1 MTKLKFNYYR
11 FWKQMRILK
20 EQVIS
25 NKQVKLP
32 RLYNKEANDFYSFLK
47 DYINKIQLDL
57 KDIRDKSNISDL
69 DLKHI
74 NKYDIEENSII
85 YRDKD
90 INSSTKYIVDNDT
103 IELFKN
109 IKNIK
114 FDIISLRDEFYK
126 MKHNKDENKE

>member
-1 MTKLKFNYYR
+1 
-11 FWKQMRILK
+11 MRILK
-20 EQVIS
+20 EQVVS

-57 KDIRDKSNISDL
+57 KDIRDKSSISDL

-74 NKYDIEENSII
+74 NKYDIEEDSII

-90 INSSTKYIVDNDT
+90 MNSSTKYVVDNDT

-126 MKHNKDENKE
+126 MKYSKDKNKE